1 MMSEGRT
8 DDQTASSRAS
18 AAWLAERLNQS
29 NESIEESSERPLTM
43 DPDPDDDTTL
53 HADATMNLSC

>member
-43 DPDPDDDTTL
+43 DPDPDDDTT
-53 HADATMNLSC
+53 C